1 MWWGVV
7 PHRGT
12 PGVGQGGGRE
22 LCSRTAAPGT
32 KAKPKLKFPHFHG
45 HQSILAMEMSVV
57 LVQHCSLGTGLT
69 GAHVSFGKSFHSF
82 PQQGAGESRV
92 SVATDGRTGED

>member
-1 MWWGVV
+1 
-7 PHRGT
+7 
-12 PGVGQGGGRE
+12 
-22 LCSRTAAPGT
+22 
-32 KAKPKLKFPHFHG
+32 
-45 HQSILAMEMSVV
+45 MEMSVV

>member
-22 LCSRTAAPGT
+22 LCSRTAVPGT

-57 LVQHCSLGTGLT
+57 LVQHCSLAGHGTYGSPREFWE
-69 GAHVSFGKSFHSF
+69 VFSFL
-82 PQQGAGESRV
+82 PPA
-92 SVATDGRTGED
+92 